1 MISYE
6 FLTTQTIGEALN
18 YLDKFSKVHILAG
31 GQICWLTFI
40 KRALV
45 CQILIIS

>member
-6 FLTTQTIGEALN
+6 FLTTQKIEEALN

-31 GQICWLTFI
+31 GNSRI
-40 KRALV
+40 K
-45 CQILIIS
+45 IHYFD